1 MNYLLDVNALVA
13 LHHANSAHHAAFHR
27 WVAGSGAAQLS
38 TCALAELGFLRVSIQ
53 AFKYDSSQ
61 AARALQATKA
71 GLGFVGH
78 APSPALLAWANTA
91 AKTTD
96 AYFVQVATEA
106 GLTLATFDTGI
117 PGAELIK

>member
-1 MNYLLDVNALVA
+1 MNFLLDVNALVA
-13 LHHANSAHHAAFHR
+13 LHHSNSADHAAFHR
-27 WVAGSGAAQLS
+27 WAAGLGTAQLS
-38 TCALAELGFLRVSIQ
+38 TCALVELGFLRVSIQ
-53 AFKYDSSQ
+53 AFKYDSAQ

-78 APSPALLAWANTA
+78 APSPQLPAWANTA

-96 AYFVQVATEA
+96 AYLVQVATEA
-106 GLTLATFDTGI
+106 GLTLATFDAGI